1 MGIKGRE
8 RGSAMIELIIGL
20 VSIVALFAGLVQMV
34 SISRARHDTQ
44 YEARSEA
51 GEDSLSDL
59 TALFSD
65 AEFIE
70 DWDAGSDER
79 RHTRDDHT
87 TSGDTSGFNGAIVGA
102 SSPDSEGWEII
113 GQAPGDQF
121 SMLGGAPNPAQL
133 FGLVEG
139 RAEEDVPLLPAVRS
153 LLYNAENIEIES
165 RVWMT
170 WTRGIY

>member
-1 MGIKGRE
+1 MGTKRAQL
-8 RGSAMIELIIGL
+8 GSAMIELIIGL

-51 GEDSLSDL
+51 GAESLSDL
-59 TALFSD
+59 GALLSD
-65 AEFIE
+65 AEYIE
-70 DWDAGSDER
+70 DWDAGNDDR
-79 RHTRDDHT
+79 RHTRDDYAA
-87 TSGDTSGFNGAIVGA
+87 SGDSFAFNGAIVEM
-102 SSPDSEGWEII
+102 SSPDSDGWTII
-113 GQAPGDQF
+113 EQAPGDQL
-121 SMLGGAPNPAQL
+121 SMLRSAPNPAQV

-139 RAEEDVPLLPAVRS
+139 TAEEDVPLLPAVQS
-153 LLYNAENIEIES
+153 LLYDADSIEIES

>member
-1 MGIKGRE
+1 
-8 RGSAMIELIIGL
+8 MIELIIGL

-34 SISRARHDTQ
+34 SLSRARHDTQ

-59 TALFSD
+59 DALFSD

-70 DWDAGSDER
+70 DWDMGDDER
-79 RHTRDDHT
+79 RHTRDDRT
-87 TSGDTSGFNGAIVGA
+87 GDGDSFGFNRAIVEA
-102 SSPDSEGWEII
+102 SSPDSEGWQII
-113 GQAPGDQF
+113 QQAPGDQI
-121 SMLGGAPNPAQL
+121 SMLRGTPNPAQV

-139 RAEEDVPLLPAVRS
+139 KAEEDVSLLPAVRS
-153 LLYNAENIEIES
+153 LLYNADSIEVES

>member
-1 MGIKGRE
+1 
-8 RGSAMIELIIGL
+8 MIELIIGL
-20 VSIVALFAGLVQMV
+20 VSIVALFAGLIQMV

-51 GEDSLSDL
+51 GENSLSDL
-59 TALFSD
+59 YTLFSD

-70 DWDAGSDER
+70 DWDTGDDER
-79 RHTRDDHT
+79 RHTRDD
-87 TSGDTSGFNGAIVGA
+87 SAAAGDSFGFNAAIVEA
-102 SSPDSEGWEII
+102 SSPDEDGWTTIEE
-113 GQAPGDQF
+113 APGDYL
-121 SMLGGAPNPAQL
+121 SMLRGAPNPAQL

-139 RAEEDVPLLPAVRS
+139 RAEEDVSLLPAVRS
-153 LLYNAENIEIES
+153 LLYDADSVEVES